1 MNLKLSSTMSSPLV
15 HLRSC
20 TISVVSRLVVSTC
33 CSWNYSLRATK
44 KVHFAA
50 SQHGSRRAA
59 SSRPRRTPGSSPS
72 PVPGSACAIDLSVVS
87 VSGMYNNSEL
97 LSSMEAD
104 GLELGKKAEAIFSG
118 RKITFS
124 TEVGYPAQTILS
136 KATNMDADLLVLGT
150 HGRTGLGR
158 IVLGSVAENVLRQ
171 AKCNTLVIPVKH
183 I

>member
-1 MNLKLSSTMSSPLV
+1 MKVLICCDYSAAGEYI
-15 HLRSC
+15 LREAQKF
-20 TISVVSRLVVSTC
+20 L
-33 CSWNYSLRATK
+33 NA
-44 KVHFAA
+44 F
-50 SQHGSRRAA
+50 
-59 SSRPRRTPGSSPS
+59 PGAQIHVFS
-72 PVPGSACAIDLSVVS
+72 AIDLSVVS